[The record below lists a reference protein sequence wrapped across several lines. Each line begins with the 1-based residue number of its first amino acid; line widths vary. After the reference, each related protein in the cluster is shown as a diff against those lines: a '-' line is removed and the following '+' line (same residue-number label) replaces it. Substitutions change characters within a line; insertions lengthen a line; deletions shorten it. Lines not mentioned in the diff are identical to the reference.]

1 MKTFPFVKG
10 LYWLF
15 MLIYFTGFLF
25 SQDMPVIISSK
36 TQSTETGL
44 KLEFYLS
51 NKIKREDISSWI
63 EQDNWFIINFYNIIK
78 PDREFFKNLV
88 TYPVRKVEENWIQN
102 ANSIQLSVQ
111 INRKIGIFDVILHNE
126 GKKVLVVLT
135 YNDFIEAK
143 DSNPSFVFP
152 NPKDSE
158 KTSHPF
164 SWKDARERTTLEIIC
179 DTKGLPIYVD
189 GHMVGYSPLKN
200 WIDVLPGWH
209 KVGYFP
215 NDYNRDPNVLTS
227 KEKVLNDIL
236 VMGRLDV
243 YVEEG
248 SHETIALNYQTLDE
262 EVIDYNKR
270 FQAGSW
276 IGFSLF
282 FTMIVLM
289 SWGLA

>member
-1 MKTFPFVKG
+1 MKTSLFSKG

-15 MLIYFTGFLF
+15 ILICFKGILS

-36 TQSTETGL
+36 TQSIETGV

-51 NKIKREDISSWI
+51 TPIKREDISSWI
-63 EQDNWFIINFYNIIK
+63 DQDNWFIINFYNIIK
-78 PDREFFKNLV
+78 PDRGFFQNLI
-88 TYPVRKVEENWIQN
+88 TYPVREVEDNWIQN
-102 ANSIQLSVQ
+102 SNSMQLSIQ

-126 GKKVLVVLT
+126 GKKISAVLT
-135 YNDFIEAK
+135 YSDFIEAK

-164 SWKDARERTTLEIIC
+164 SWKDARERTTLEILC

-189 GHMVGYSPLKN
+189 GHMVGYSPLKS

-215 NDYNRDPNVLTS
+215 NDYNQDSHALTS

-262 EVIDYNKR
+262 EVVDYNKR

>member
-1 MKTFPFVKG
+1 MKTFPFTKVF
-10 LYWLF
+10 YWVF
-15 MLIYFTGFLF
+15 MLIYFSGFIY

-36 TQSTETGL
+36 NQSTETGL

-51 NKIKREDISSWI
+51 NSIKREDISSWI

-78 PDREFFKNLV
+78 PDRGFFDNLV
-88 TYPVRKVEENWIQN
+88 AYPVREVQENWIEN
-102 ANSIQLSVQ
+102 SNSIQLSIQ

-135 YNDFIEAK
+135 YSDFIEAK

-152 NPKDSE
+152 NPRDSE

-189 GHMVGYSPLKN
+189 GHMVGHSPLNN

-215 NDYNRDPNVLTS
+215 SDYNRDPNTLTS

>member
-111 INRKIGIFDVILHNE
+111 VNRKIGIFDVILHNE

-135 YNDFIEAK
+135 YSDFIEAK

-152 NPKDSE
+152 NPKR
-158 KTSHPF
+158 SH
-164 SWKDARERTTLEIIC
+164 RL
-179 DTKGLPIYVD
+179 GL
-189 GHMVGYSPLKN
+189 N
-200 WIDVLPGWH
+200 
-209 KVGYFP
+209 
-215 NDYNRDPNVLTS
+215 
-227 KEKVLNDIL
+227 
-236 VMGRLDV
+236 
-243 YVEEG
+243 
-248 SHETIALNYQTLDE
+248 
-262 EVIDYNKR
+262 
-270 FQAGSW
+270 
-276 IGFSLF
+276 
-282 FTMIVLM
+282 
-289 SWGLA
+289 